1 MSVLTAASA
10 AIAHGGAIVA
20 SSSNSTSTLNDVE
33 PGVLGFLVVAAM
45 GVALVFLLKSMNKQF
60 RKIGPKPED
69 DLMDLTELA
78 ELAKSADDE
87 AEETTP
93 ENVVPGEVLPGDA
106 RERATK
112 ATGTASRPAGSK
124 RRAD

>member
-1 MSVLTAASA
+1 MSILTAASA

-33 PGVLGFLVVAAM
+33 PGVLGFLIVAAM

-69 DLMDLTELA
+69 DLLDLA
-78 ELAKSADDE
+78 ELTKSADGE
-87 AEETTP
+87 PEEPTP
-93 ENVVPGEVLPGDA
+93 ENVVPGEVLPNDG
-106 RERATK
+106 RERPTRT
-112 ATGTASRPAGSK
+112 TGAASRPAGIK
-124 RRAD
+124 RPAD